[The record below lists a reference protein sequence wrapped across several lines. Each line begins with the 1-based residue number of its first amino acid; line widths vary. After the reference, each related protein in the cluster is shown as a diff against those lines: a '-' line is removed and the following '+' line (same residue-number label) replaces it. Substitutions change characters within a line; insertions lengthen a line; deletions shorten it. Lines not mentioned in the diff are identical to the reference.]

1 MKRVIVTILFSVF
14 LVSLVNPNSASAV
27 DFQDYKTPIIQEF
40 KQNMTPI
47 YDENEYFIELEYE
60 ITVKSFSNQLSGI
73 NLAFTYEQKQYP
85 AGCQLLSRSDY
96 PVLGI
101 TYGSNSGKLDSLGQ
115 PSGIVSVEKNNG
127 YQIEKHKFK
136 YSTKNLRDSLNT
148 KFKFCKH
155 TLKLD
160 YVSIWDVGGHRNDI
174 SFNHNN
180 YYNPDFYNRYPSQSF
195 QTFKELF
202 TGNLINN
209 PVCPSIAVPYAWHT
223 SEILYSVCNHT
234 SSLGSLSIALSPE
247 LSDAAKVS
255 ADKAA
260 ADKLAADRAAASN
273 KEMNETFIALS
284 NNLNKYKTDI
294 AQIFRDYPAY
304 FNQSPELRSS
314 LQRAIDYKI
323 PAVASQSGID
333 AIRDLIGGGSGS
345 ALASDFLLAQAG
357 ITKYVALENIKA
369 KTAKRTTITC
379 VKGKLSKKVSA
390 VNPTCPAG
398 YRVKK

>member
-1 MKRVIVTILFSVF
+1 MKRVLVTMLFSVF
-14 LVSLVNPNSASAV
+14 LASLVNLNSASAV

-136 YSTKNLRDSLNT
+136 SSTKNLRDSLNT

-202 TGNLINN
+202 TGNVINN

-260 ADKLAADRAAASN
+260 ADKAAADKAAAD
-273 KEMNETFIALS
+273 KAAADKAEIR
-284 NNLNKYKTDI
+284 NLLD
-294 AQIFRDYPAY
+294 
-304 FNQSPELRSS
+304 S
-314 LQRAIDYKI
+314 
-323 PAVASQSGID
+323 VASQISSLKFKYGENNVRVQQSTLDRLNLALQNSNESGYSE
-333 AIRDLIGGGSGS
+333 IR
-345 ALASDFLLAQAG
+345 LLAQ
-357 ITKYVALENIKA
+357 KA
-369 KTAKRTTITC
+369 QADLLAIEQKFAKEMKILKKSTITC
-379 VKGKLSKKVSA
+379 IKGKESKKVTA
-390 VNPTCPAG
+390 VNPKCPAG
-398 YRVKK
+398 YKKKP

>member
-1 MKRVIVTILFSVF
+1 MKRVLVTMLFSIF
-14 LVSLVNPNSASAV
+14 LASLVNPNSASAV

-47 YDENEYFIELEYE
+47 YDENEYFLELEYE

-115 PSGIVSVEKNNG
+115 PSGIVNVEKNNG
-127 YQIEKHKFK
+127 YQIERHKFK
-136 YSTKNLRDSLNT
+136 YSTKNLRNVLNT
-148 KFKFCKH
+148 KFKFCNH
-155 TLKLD
+155 TLKLE
-160 YVSIWDVGGHRNDI
+160 YVTIWDVAGHRNEI
-174 SFNHNN
+174 MFNHSN
-180 YYNPDFYNRYPSQSF
+180 YYSDFYNRYPDQSY

-202 TGNLINN
+202 TGNVINN
-209 PVCPSIAVPYAWHT
+209 PVCSSITVPYAWHT

-247 LSDAAKVS
+247 LSDASKVS

-260 ADKLAADRAAASN
+260 ADKAAADRSAALN
-273 KEMNETFIALS
+273 KEMNETFIALT

-294 AQIFRDYPAY
+294 AQIFQDYPAY
-304 FNQSPELRSS
+304 FNQTPELRSS

-333 AIRDLIGGGSGS
+333 AIRELIGGGSGS

-357 ITKYVALENIKA
+357 ITKYVVLENIKA
-369 KTAKRTTITC
+369 KTAKKMTITC
-379 VKGKLSKKVSA
+379 VKGKTIKKVTS
-390 VNPTCPAG
+390 VSPKCPAG
-398 YRVKK
+398 YKKK

>member
-1 MKRVIVTILFSVF
+1 MLFSVF
-14 LVSLVNPNSASAV
+14 LASLVNLNSASAV

-260 ADKLAADRAAASN
+260 SEKLMADKAAADKAAAE
-273 KEMNETFIALS
+273 KAAAD
-284 NNLNKYKTDI
+284 KTEI
-294 AQIFRDYPAY
+294 
-304 FNQSPELRSS
+304 RSLLDS
-314 LQRAIDYKI
+314 
-323 PAVASQSGID
+323 VASQISSLKFKYGENNVRVQQSTLDRLNLALQNPNESGYSE
-333 AIRDLIGGGSGS
+333 IR
-345 ALASDFLLAQAG
+345 LLAQKTQADLLA
-357 ITKYVALENIKA
+357 IEQKFA
-369 KTAKRTTITC
+369 KEMKILKKSTITC
-379 VKGKLSKKVSA
+379 VKGKVSKKVTA
-390 VNPTCPAG
+390 VSPKCPAG
-398 YRVKK
+398 YKKK

>member
-1 MKRVIVTILFSVF
+1 MKRVLVTMLFSVF
-14 LVSLVNPNSASAV
+14 LASLVNLNSASAV

-136 YSTKNLRDSLNT
+136 YSTKNLRESLNT

-202 TGNLINN
+202 TGNVINN

-247 LSDAAKVS
+247 LSDAAKAA

-260 ADKLAADRAAASN
+260 ADKAAADKAAAD
-273 KEMNETFIALS
+273 KAAADKAAADKAAADKAEIR
-284 NNLNKYKTDI
+284 NLLD
-294 AQIFRDYPAY
+294 
-304 FNQSPELRSS
+304 S
-314 LQRAIDYKI
+314 
-323 PAVASQSGID
+323 VASQISSLKFKYGENNVRVQQSTLDRLNLALQNSNESGYSE
-333 AIRDLIGGGSGS
+333 IR
-345 ALASDFLLAQAG
+345 LLAQ
-357 ITKYVALENIKA
+357 KA
-369 KTAKRTTITC
+369 QADLLAIEQKFAKEMKILKKSTITC
-379 VKGKLSKKVSA
+379 VKGKVSKKVTAS
-390 VNPTCPAG
+390 NPKCPAG
-398 YRVKK
+398 YKKAA

>member
-14 LVSLVNPNSASAV
+14 FVSLVNPNSVSAV
-27 DFQDYKTPIIQEF
+27 DFQDYKTPVIQEF

-47 YDENEYFIELEYE
+47 YDENEYFLELEYE

-85 AGCQLLSRSDY
+85 AGCQLLSKSDY

-101 TYGSNSGKLDSLGQ
+101 TYGSIATKLDSLSQ
-115 PSGIVSVEKNNG
+115 PSGLVNVEKNNG

-136 YSTKNLRDSLNT
+136 YSTKILRNSLNT
-148 KFKFCKH
+148 KFKFCNH
-155 TLKLD
+155 ILKLD
-160 YVSIWDVGGHRNDI
+160 NVLIWDMAGHRNSI
-174 SFNHNN
+174 SFNHND

-195 QTFKELF
+195 QTFNELF
-202 TGNLINN
+202 TGNVINN

-260 ADKLAADRAAASN
+260 ADKVVALN
-273 KEMNETFIALS
+273 KEMSETFIALT

-294 AQIFRDYPAY
+294 AQIFRDYPTY
-304 FNQSPELRSS
+304 FNQTPELRSS
-314 LQRAIDYKI
+314 LQRALDYKI
-323 PAVASQSGID
+323 PTVASQSGID

-369 KTAKRTTITC
+369 KTAKKSTITC
-379 VKGKLSKKVSA
+379 VKGKVSKKVTA
-390 VNPTCPAG
+390 VSPKCPAG
-398 YRVKK
+398 YKKK